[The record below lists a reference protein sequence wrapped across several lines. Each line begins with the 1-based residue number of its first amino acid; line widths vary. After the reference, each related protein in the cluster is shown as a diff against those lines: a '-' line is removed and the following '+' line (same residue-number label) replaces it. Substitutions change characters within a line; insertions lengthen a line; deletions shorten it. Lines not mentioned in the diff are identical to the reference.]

1 MCLEINIFMPRSFA
15 EAAKDLTLPCKQLGP
30 AQIAIRM
37 AMAVFVAGAI
47 GLAIFT
53 ILGRLS

>member
-1 MCLEINIFMPRSFA
+1 MPRSFA
-15 EAAKDLTLPCKQLGP
+15 DATKDLTLPCKQLGP
-30 AQIAIRM
+30 AQIAIRV
-37 AMAVFVAGAI
+37 AMAVFVAGGI